1 MPLLF
6 LDDFALDGIKK
17 QKDSIQFSQNIQS
30 SRLILTGCPGSILKL
45 LIGHFIET
53 LGFDVVQNG
62 LLAFSINLNAR
73 HVHGM
78 TPYNYRK
85 SKAVL

>member
-1 MPLLF
+1 M
-6 LDDFALDGIKK
+6 ALKTKGYSIFSIKELTM
-17 QKDSIQFSQNIQS
+17 
-30 SRLILTGCPGSILKL
+30 LIVTWCPGSIKKL

-62 LLAFSINLNAR
+62 LLDFSININAR